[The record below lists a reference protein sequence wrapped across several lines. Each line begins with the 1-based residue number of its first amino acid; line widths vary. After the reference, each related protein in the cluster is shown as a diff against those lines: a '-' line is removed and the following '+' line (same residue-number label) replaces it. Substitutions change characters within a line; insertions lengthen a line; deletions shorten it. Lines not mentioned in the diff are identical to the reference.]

1 VPLVR
6 LRERRNPGGLACLP
20 KEATQ
25 GPFRG
30 FRRQH
35 IASPVRFQSGCRMI
49 EERSRLERLFGL
61 ERLQPYVAH
70 CGDDLP
76 AAMEMYQ
83 WNGAVAAAFWG
94 PIGHLEVAL
103 RNTVA
108 RQLASRHLRLGRA
121 LTWLDDPCR
130 ELSPRAREVIAMA
143 RRRVR
148 QKGKPMTEGQMIS
161 ELSFGFWRFLFAR
174 RSTGLWPDLTAGFP
188 NAPDRRR
195 ETVEEPIARL
205 HDFRNRLA
213 HHQRIW
219 NRLPGARYA
228 DLMLVAG
235 FIDAELPA
243 WIERTSAV
251 PALLRQSSQLRG
263 TKRRGRCLR
272 LLRKEW
278 SSLDAR
284 LECAGARRLSPA
296 EFDKH
301 FGDLP
306 TDGEG

>member
-1 VPLVR
+1 MPKQRDGYLV
-6 LRERRNPGGLACLP
+6 
-20 KEATQ
+20 
-25 GPFRG
+25 
-30 FRRQH
+30 
-35 IASPVRFQSGCRMI
+35 SG
-49 EERSRLERLFGL
+49 
-61 ERLQPYVAH
+61 V
-70 CGDDLP
+70 
-76 AAMEMYQ
+76 
-83 WNGAVAAAFWG
+83 VAAA
-94 PIGHLEVAL
+94 
-103 RNTVA
+103 
-108 RQLASRHLRLGRA
+108 RA
-121 LTWLDDPCR
+121 
-130 ELSPRAREVIAMA
+130 
-143 RRRVR
+143 RVR
-148 QKGKPMTEGQMIS
+148 QKRKRVTPGQTIS
-161 ELSFGFWRFLFAR
+161 EMSFGFWRFLIAR
-174 RSTGLWPDLTAGFP
+174 RHTNLWPDLVGAFP
-188 NAPDRRR
+188 NSPDRRR